1 MNPAAELSAIAAELI
16 ALDRRLNRLYQRAP
30 LEIGDRMDAVYARCP
45 FHPNVGAELAALAA
59 TIEREDERAI
69 IHAKVA

>member
-1 MNPAAELSAIAAELI
+1 MNAAAELSAIAAELI

-45 FHPNVGAELAALAA
+45 FHPNVGVELAELAAA
-59 TIEREDERAI
+59 IEREDERAI
-69 IHAKVA
+69 ERAGIA